1 MQVFD
6 PIIFGRYPEE
16 MKKVLGSTLP
26 EFSRNDMNKLRK
38 GLDFI
43 GMNHYT
49 SYYVQDCIL
58 SVCEPGKGS
67 TRTEGS
73 SLLTQEKDGVPIGKP
88 VCTLSSLKLR
98 D

>member
-1 MQVFD
+1 
-6 PIIFGRYPEE
+6 
-16 MKKVLGSTLP
+16 MKEVLGSTLP